1 MLHRRTLPV
10 LALITFLLG
19 ALGCQGTTSDKDI
32 RFVDVAGAQKLVRGS
47 RGVLGMGQ
55 SNGVYV
61 DPRGMSEYTK
71 GHIPGAISLPFV
83 DVQQEHKKL
92 NDYAVIIVYGND
104 YGDEIGKIM
113 AKRLIAL
120 KHDDVLVLD
129 GGLRAWEQAGNAVE
143 TGPPPAP

>member
-1 MLHRRTLPV
+1 MLHRRTSTV
-10 LALITFLLG
+10 VALIAFL
-19 ALGCQGTTSDKDI
+19 ACTLGCQGTTSDKDV
-32 RFVDVAGAQKLVRGS
+32 RFVDVAGAEKLVRGS

-61 DPRGMSEYTK
+61 DPRGLSEFNT
-71 GHIPGAISLPFV
+71 GHIPGAVNLPFV

-92 NDYAVIIVYGND
+92 NDYAVIIVYGTD

-120 KHDDVLVLD
+120 KHGDVLVLD
-129 GGLRAWEQAGNAVE
+129 GGLRAWEQAGNPVE
-143 TGPPPAP
+143 TGPPPTP